1 MLQKIPTQTKASLVQ
16 CRSDTSLAVF
26 QSMTGDGTFGVARWV
41 TWNYNAR
48 HGLSASSIGTPL
60 THEEQCRICDLH
72 VTHFS
77 WWIKV
82 DRGAF
87 MVMIPYGPGI
97 SGTALPYPKRITD
110 SDGGG
115 SRV

>member
-1 MLQKIPTQTKASLVQ
+1 MLQKTPTQTKASLVQ
-16 CRSDTSLAVF
+16 CRSDTTLAVF
-26 QSMTGDGTFGVARWV
+26 QPMTGDGTFGAACWV
-41 TWNYNAR
+41 EWHYTAR
-48 HGLSASSIGTPL
+48 HGLTSNSIGTPL

-77 WWIKV
+77 WWVKV
-82 DRGAF
+82 DGGAF
-87 MVMIPYGPGI
+87 MIMKPYGPNI
-97 SGTALPYPKRITD
+97 SGTALPYPERTTD